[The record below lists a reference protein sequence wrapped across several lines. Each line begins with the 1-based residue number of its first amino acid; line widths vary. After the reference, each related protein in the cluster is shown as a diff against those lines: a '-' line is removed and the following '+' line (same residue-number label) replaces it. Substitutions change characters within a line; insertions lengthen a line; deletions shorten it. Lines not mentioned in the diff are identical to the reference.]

1 MCNVVA
7 ICTMDGSKEVSTNS
21 CIFSIIYL
29 SLFVLES
36 ILGSREGDAHPI
48 RNSRNTITKYWQ
60 YRVSI
65 IIFLAFQMLVL
76 GMMHENKIL
85 FELNR
90 LRWAFPHIK
99 VQSYDPI

>member
-21 CIFSIIYL
+21 CIFSVIYL
-29 SLFVLES
+29 SLFVLDS

-65 IIFLAFQMLVL
+65 IIFLAFQILVL
-76 GMMHENKIL
+76 RIMHETKIL
-85 FELNR
+85 FEPNR
-90 LRWAFPHIK
+90 SRRPSPHIN
-99 VQSYDPI
+99 VQPYDPL